1 MTTTELRQVIG
12 KGILAA
18 AAATGFLAL
27 PGTYALADAGAS
39 GAASDSPGVLSG
51 NDIQA
56 PVDVPVNVCGIA
68 VDVVAAANPTVG
80 NTCDSDDAG
89 ASRCCSNDPA
99 GSGHCC
105 GSRPNGS
112 GNGDGSPTA
121 PHAQAEP
128 GTGQGPRANPAGPLE
143 GQDQGTELGASPR
156 SGSPIPAQRV
166 YSHGELATTGTP
178 ADAIGVAATGAGLLT
193 GGAMLYRRVGATAR
207 L

>member
-1 MTTTELRQVIG
+1 MIG

-18 AAATGFLAL
+18 AAATGFLSL
-27 PGTYALADAGAS
+27 PGTYALADADAS

-56 PVDVPVNVCGIA
+56 PVDVPVNVCGNA

-80 NTCDSDDAG
+80 NTCDSDGAD
-89 ASRCCSNDPA
+89 ASRCCSNDPSA

-105 GSRPNGS
+105 GDRPNGS
-112 GNGDGSPTA
+112 GSGNGSPTA
-121 PHAQAEP
+121 PRTEAEP
-128 GTGQGPRANPAGPLE
+128 GTGQGPRADPAAPLE
-143 GQDQGTELGASPR
+143 GQDQGRELGASPR

-178 ADAIGVAATGAGLLT
+178 GDAIGLAATGAGLLT
-193 GGAMLYRRVGATAR
+193 GGAMLYRRVGASAR
-207 L
+207 H